1 MVPAAHLS
9 ESFVLRRV
17 DLQGHVGYIA
27 REKNET
33 FLEMITEG
41 KI

>member
-1 MVPAAHLS
+1 VAAHLS

-17 DLQGHVGYIA
+17 DLQGRVGYIA
-27 REKNET
+27 REKNKA

-41 KI
+41 EI